1 MCCRGSSVSL
11 CSESGWEIVDNVRIR
26 AEPAKA
32 APLPSMSSG
41 WQDISNLGI
50 KVRDLDEELAFLEA
64 AGATQVQK
72 LTQQGR
78 EFGMAYL
85 GTQRLFLFPKVI
97 YEDKL
102 AEPLHYGLTHIV
114 YEVTPLEP
122 LLDRL
127 KGEGIEPFFGP
138 EEGKTPFDRRRIVFY
153 RTPSGFIFEAY
164 ELLP

>member
-1 MCCRGSSVSL
+1 
-11 CSESGWEIVDNVRIR
+11 
-26 AEPAKA
+26 
-32 APLPSMSSG
+32 MSQS
-41 WQDISNLGI
+41 WHDLSNLGI

-64 AGATQVQK
+64 CGATQIQK
-72 LTQQGR
+72 LTQRGS
-78 EFGMAYL
+78 EFGVAFL

-138 EEGKTPFDRRRIVFY
+138 EEVQTPFDRRRIVFY
-153 RTPSGFIFEAY
+153 RTPSGFIFEAF

>member
-1 MCCRGSSVSL
+1 VWWSADLVR
-11 CSESGWEIVDNVRIR
+11 SG
-26 AEPAKA
+26 EP
-32 APLPSMSSG
+32 PMSAG
-41 WQDISNLGI
+41 WQDLSNLGI

-64 AGATQVQK
+64 CGATEVQK

-78 EFGMAYL
+78 EFGMAFL

-122 LLDRL
+122 LLDQL
-127 KGEGIEPFFGP
+127 KAAGIVPFFGP
-138 EEGKTPFDRRRIVFY
+138 EEVVTPFNRRRIVFY
-153 RTPSGFIFEAY
+153 RTPSGFIFEAF
-164 ELLP
+164 EILP

>member
-72 LTQQGR
+72 LG
-78 EFGMAYL
+78 
-85 GTQRLFLFPKVI
+85 
-97 YEDKL
+97 
-102 AEPLHYGLTHIV
+102 EPLHYGLTHFV
-114 YEVTPLEP
+114 YEVERLDP
-122 LLDRL
+122 LLDQL
-127 KGEGIEPFFGP
+127 QAGGIVPFFGP
-138 EEGKTPFDRRRIVFY
+138 EEVVTPFNRRRIVFY
-153 RTPSGFIFEAY
+153 RTPSGFIFEAF
-164 ELLP
+164 EILP